1 MIHRS
6 SWPQPLR
13 RLALGAA
20 VALLSLAALPT
31 GAQDAYPRK
40 PITLIVPFP
49 AGGPTDIQLRALGN
63 AISKQLKQPVVV
75 MNQPGAAGTMAPGNM
90 TRTAAPDGYTVSAI
104 ASSLYR
110 LPHIQSVP
118 YDPLKDFTYIA
129 AVSEYVFGVAVSAES
144 PYRTVQDLVAAAKAK
159 PGQINVGAISNGS
172 SGHAALLRWSKLAGF
187 QANAI
192 PYKGGADAIQALLG
206 GHIDAMS
213 ESGWATMA
221 EQGKVRPLAIYSD
234 KRNPYLPN
242 VPTMKELGWDVVVH
256 SVFGIAGPKGMDPKV
271 VQTLQESIRKA
282 MDDPDFKKT
291 LQLSSQPTTYM
302 DSAEYTRFVAAQFEV
317 EKRIVQELKAAGVN
331 LSQ

>member
-1 MIHRS
+1 
-6 SWPQPLR
+6 
-13 RLALGAA
+13 
-20 VALLSLAALPT
+20 
-31 GAQDAYPRK
+31 
-40 PITLIVPFP
+40 
-49 AGGPTDIQLRALGN
+49 
-63 AISKQLKQPVVV
+63 
-75 MNQPGAAGTMAPGNM
+75 
-90 TRTAAPDGYTVSAI
+90 
-104 ASSLYR
+104 
-110 LPHIQSVP
+110 
-118 YDPLKDFTYIA
+118 
-129 AVSEYVFGVAVSAES
+129 
-144 PYRTVQDLVAAAKAK
+144 VQDLVAAAKAK